1 MFHTFSMKTKKHT
14 TPEQKLKIVN
24 AFLKGGPVGYLA
36 EVFEVTSRSIY
47 YWVEKYKSKNTLDS
61 DEEETRG
68 RPPKIT
74 ATNGKKLLKI
84 IKRPASDFGFETDLW
99 NTSRLKIICKREL
112 NIKTSK
118 MAIWRFLKK
127 FTQSFKK
134 VQKQYYETDIDAQK
148 EWKKKVVTKI
158 KMIIKKHRAILYFT
172 DESNIQLSPVMGK
185 SWGPIGEKIVHKVT
199 GNRGSISAIS
209 AISNDGRLLFN
220 LFDGGKRFKSA
231 DIINF
236 LGQMLAHHKK
246 RHLVVVLD
254 RAPCHRSKMV
264 QEFIKSQSRLH
275 VFYLPARSPELNPDE
290 QVWAHLKNHEI
301 KSHQETNLKGL
312 KRLTRKK
319 LNRLA
324 KDSEKI
330 HGIFKRCNNAY
341 LYL

>member
-1 MFHTFSMKTKKHT
+1 MKIKKHT

-24 AFLKGGPVGYLA
+24 AFLNGGTASYLA
-36 EVFEVTSRSIY
+36 EVFDVTARSIY
-47 YWVEKYKSKNTLDS
+47 YWVQKYNSKKTLSS
-61 DEEETRG
+61 DKEETRG
-68 RPPKIT
+68 RPSKIT
-74 ATNGKKLLKI
+74 STDGKKLLKI
-84 IKRPASDFGFETDLW
+84 LKMPASDFGFETDLW
-99 NTSRLKIICKREL
+99 NTSRLRIVCKKEL

-134 VQKQYYETDIDAQK
+134 VQKQYYETDIDAQN
-148 EWKKKVVTKI
+148 EWKRIVVAKI
-158 KMIIKKHRAILYFT
+158 KMIIRKHRAILYFA
-172 DESNIQLSPVMGK
+172 DESSIQLSPVMGK
-185 SWGPIGEKIVHKVT
+185 SWGPVGEKIVHKVT

-209 AISNDGRLLFN
+209 AISNDGRLVFN
-220 LFDGGKRFKSA
+220 LFNGGKRFKSA

-236 LGQMLAHHKK
+236 LRQMLAHHRN

-264 QEFIKSQSRLH
+264 QEFIKLQTRLH

-312 KRLTRKK
+312 KKLTRKK

-324 KDSEKI
+324 KDSDKI
-330 HGIFKRCNNAY
+330 HGIFKRCDNAY